1 MLNIFSDELHQKQ
14 NIKMR
19 FVLVSQLP
27 MFFLNLC
34 FQIFLQGFHKGKNL
48 QNLPPS
54 GVNSLHKKA
63 KSINQ
68 SYSLICAPLVL
79 FLGLLMSKERQ
90 KATMGSSVFPFP
102 SMLSFAA

>member
-1 MLNIFSDELHQKQ
+1 MS
-14 NIKMR
+14 
-19 FVLVSQLP
+19 
-27 MFFLNLC
+27 
-34 FQIFLQGFHKGKNL
+34 
-48 QNLPPS
+48 S
-54 GVNSLHKKA
+54 GVGCRHSLDLMLLWLWCRLAAVAAIQPLACGFSPPPKKKKKKA
-63 KSINQ
+63 KSISQ